1 MNFGNDIT
9 EQYLDK
15 LYDDLQKEQQRLLQD
30 IKTGCETTKEAENQ
44 KQFNLINTIM
54 LNTMKLRNLKR
65 KIKAK
70 MDS

>member
-1 MNFGNDIT
+1 MSFGNDLT
-9 EQYLDK
+9 DQYLDK
-15 LYDDLQKEQQRLLQD
+15 LYDDLQKEQQRILQD
-30 IKTGCETTKEAENQ
+30 IKTGCEATKEADNQ

-70 MDS
+70 LDS

>member
-1 MNFGNDIT
+1 MNFGNDLT

-15 LYDDLQKEQQRLLQD
+15 LYDDMQKEQQRLLQD
-30 IKTGCETTKEAENQ
+30 IKTGCESNKEADNQ
-44 KQFNLINTIM
+44 KQFNIINTIM

-70 MDS
+70 IDG